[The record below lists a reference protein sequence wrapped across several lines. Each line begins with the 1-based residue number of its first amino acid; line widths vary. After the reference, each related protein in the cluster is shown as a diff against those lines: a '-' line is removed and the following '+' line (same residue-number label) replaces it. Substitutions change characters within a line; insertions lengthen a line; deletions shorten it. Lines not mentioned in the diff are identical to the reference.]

1 MKIIEK
7 DYIDYLER
15 EVKSFQSFDLPDE
28 IYHQLQNLI
37 DSIENYKHQNSMIQ
51 INIHQTNQE
60 T

>member
-28 IYHQLQNLI
+28 IYQQLQNLI
-37 DSIENYKHQNSMIQ
+37 DSIEHYKHQNSLIQ
-51 INIHQTNQE
+51 INILQTNRE